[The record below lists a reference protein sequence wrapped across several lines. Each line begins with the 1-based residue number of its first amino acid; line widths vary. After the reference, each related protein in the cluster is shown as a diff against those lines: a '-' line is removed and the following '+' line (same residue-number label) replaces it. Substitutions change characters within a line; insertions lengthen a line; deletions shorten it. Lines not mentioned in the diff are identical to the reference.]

1 MNAFRKIEITS
12 QLSKHGNSTGLTL
25 TREVLQAA
33 GLARGDEVVVSVS
46 DVDGSITVRKAD
58 DDRQRAMEIGKR
70 FMARY
75 RHALAELAK

>member
-1 MNAFRKIEITS
+1 MNAFRKIEVTS

-58 DDRQRAMEIGKR
+58 DDHAQALEALRRGAV
-70 FMARY
+70 RY
-75 RHALAELAK
+75 RRTLAALAK